1 MIGVTQDAYHES
13 LGTRNIEQ
21 RVARFK
27 RCSRGSGYGHARRF
41 IAVCELISVGGDG
54 QTNLMLLHSL
64 FFPLGSRLTRF
75 NDYDKQIPDKARVK
89 KQSALKNRNRY
100 REPWIRQQIL
110 RNVSRK
116 YSTRIRDRDPF
127 TVQVNMFNENKS
139 SH

>member
-1 MIGVTQDAYHES
+1 M
-13 LGTRNIEQ
+13 
-21 RVARFK
+21 
-27 RCSRGSGYGHARRF
+27 
-41 IAVCELISVGGDG
+41 GGDG

-75 NDYDKQIPDKARVK
+75 SDYDKQIPDKARVK